1 MRLSIDVAL
10 RQLRNT
16 VISFGMAVIATGA
29 LAGCSQSTK
38 QAGDHQTT
46 PLRVAIAPYQE
57 LALLVNEKPLGLEKK
72 YGTKIEIL
80 TMPWEELLPA
90 VASAGQTID
99 VGFASLPD
107 YMAKAENLNKNTDD
121 PVLYLFPAWIFRGGG
136 FVAFKNAVPQLNKE
150 TIKDPTLV
158 KRFFGFRLG
167 VQKNSCGHML
177 LWKLAHG
184 VDLKFSQLPIIDS
197 TLNDGLLAAENGSLD
212 AAAAGLTQRTE
223 ALKRHGRVVLTMDDM
238 GAVDPGGFVCK
249 QSVYRNRKKDVEAL
263 IRMWFDCADYVLSDL
278 DHHSDT
284 TLAYLKAN
292 ASTQYTLEEFKRAL
306 SPEYVP
312 KSVEEAQKEIVS
324 GQGKYSIADIAAL
337 CNDYLLDIG
346 ATKKPVPL
354 PKIITLAQD
363 SKLQ

>member
-1 MRLSIDVAL
+1 MGFSINEVLRRLSITNVFFAL
-10 RQLRNT
+10 I
-16 VISFGMAVIATGA
+16 VSVCGF
-29 LAGCSQSTK
+29 LAACSQATK
-38 QAGDHQTT
+38 QADGDQIQ

-90 VASAGQTID
+90 VASAGQTVD

-107 YMAKAENLNKNTDD
+107 YMAKADNLNKGTDD

-136 FVAFKNAVPQLNKE
+136 FVTFNKAVPELNKE
-150 TIKDPTLV
+150 TIKDPNLV
-158 KRFFGFRLG
+158 KKFFRFKLG

-184 VDLKFSQLPIIDS
+184 AGLKFAELPIIDS

-223 ALKRHGRVVLTMDDM
+223 ALKRHGRIVLTMDAM

-249 QSVYRNRKKDVEAL
+249 QSVYSKRKKDVESL
-263 IRMWFDCADYVLSDL
+263 IRMWFDCANYVLSDL

-306 SPEYVP
+306 SQEYVP
-312 KSVEEAQKEIVS
+312 KSIEEAEKEIIS
-324 GQGKYSIADIAAL
+324 GQGKYSIAEIAAL

-346 ATKKPVPL
+346 ATKKPVAA
-354 PKIITLAQD
+354 PKMITLAED
-363 SKLQ
+363 SKIQ